1 MYGPQA
7 GGDVRPVPVQYGL
20 RRAGALA
27 VADGLSSGA
36 AGVEQ
41 TRSRLPVLR
50 ASVRSPLYGGNGSPA
65 IPVRLAKLDRSQ
77 DARLSII
84 RKGGPEF
91 DTVLSLSGRAA
102 ATEPHTR
109 CSFDATRPFPLSAA
123 TRTVICR
130 QKRKHHSHV
139 AADTPPVR
147 AAVSDSFRPSSCCFR
162 ALSNVSA
169 TGDSCHCALQPGAL
183 RTLLSELLPFDFVS
197 QSFI

>member
-1 MYGPQA
+1 MSSGDHPAADSCGRTAIGAGVAGAEGMYGLQA

-20 RRAGALA
+20 RRAGAPA
-27 VADGLSSGA
+27 VADGLSSAA

-102 ATEPHTR
+102 ATDLTHGAV
-109 CSFDATRPFPLSAA
+109 SMLHA
-123 TRTVICR
+123 
-130 QKRKHHSHV
+130 HSHC
-139 AADTPPVR
+139 PP
-147 AAVSDSFRPSSCCFR
+147 PH
-162 ALSNVSA
+162 
-169 TGDSCHCALQPGAL
+169 GQ
-183 RTLLSELLPFDFVS
+183 
-197 QSFI
+197 